1 MGRIL
6 KSVGG
11 HVDAAPALSLHLRLR
26 DDGIQEETGLTTWRW
41 AHRGHVLRRITYNPI
56 SVSLF
61 LFSSLSFSLCSP
73 PLLLL
78 FAPLSSFS
86 SSSRLLSS
94 LAYSLSL
101 SLSLSLP
108 LFFSLSFFLSP
119 SLFRAPGL
127 ADRSPLFRSL
137 RRQCS
142 ACRPSFRRALFIVA
156 RPMSFKCLEAR
167 DVPSL
172 SLVKGH
178 SIKQTS
184 TEMFHRV

>member
-1 MGRIL
+1 MRHPRSRCTFAFETMAYRKKQVWQPGGGPTGATCCGALLIIL
-6 KSVGG
+6 SAFLSFSFRLSLSLFA
-11 HVDAAPALSLHLRLR
+11 HLLCFFFLLLFLPSLHLR
-26 DDGIQEETGLTTWRW
+26 D
-41 AHRGHVLRRITYNPI
+41 
-56 SVSLF
+56 F
-61 LFSSLSFSLCSP
+61 SP
-73 PLLLL
+73 P
-78 FAPLSSFS
+78 SHI
-86 SSSRLLSS
+86 
-94 LAYSLSL
+94 LSL
-101 SLSLSLP
+101 SLSLSPPP
-108 LFFSLSFFLSP
+108 LSFSLSFFLSP

-184 TEMFHRV
+184 TEMFHRVWCKAIKVDH